1 VVFIIPTEFLE
12 PDSEV
17 AELVDGVERAVFKK
31 PDRVGEHMKP
41 LYIWGHLDRASVGRM
56 MVDHSAS
63 INIMPLKLFK
73 KLRHSEGDLK
83 RTNMSLS
90 ELLGEPVEAKGIVSK
105 ELTV

>member
-1 VVFIIPTEFLE
+1 MVFAIPTEFRE

-17 AELVDGVERAVFKK
+17 AELVAGVERVVFKN
-31 PDRVGEHMKP
+31 PNRVGEHMKP
-41 LYIWGHLDRASVGRM
+41 LYIWGHLDRASVGCM

-63 INIMPLKLFK
+63 INIMPLNLFK

-90 ELLGEPVEAKGIVSK
+90 EFSGEPAEAKGIVSK